1 MIDFVKVGL
10 RIAEHRKRLGLNQEE
25 LADKLFVTR
34 QAVSKWER
42 GASAPSLD
50 TLGEMRKLFS
60 VSIEEL
66 LGLFEPIEEDGEDI
80 FLNQDRGYIINKLIS
95 GELDISV
102 ADVLYRLS
110 PAERMLVLRRIK
122 EGKLSVP
129 METLIPKLTPHEQK
143 FLHSEKENPIW
154 N

>member
-10 RIAEHRKRLGLNQEE
+10 RIAEHRKRLGLNQDE
-25 LADKLFVTR
+25 LADRLFVTR

-66 LGLFEPIEEDGEDI
+66 LGLFEPIESQSDEDI
-80 FLNQDRGYIINKLIS
+80 FLSHDRGYIINKLIS
-95 GELDISV
+95 GELNMSIPDT
-102 ADVLYRLS
+102 LYRLS
-110 PAERMLVLRRIK
+110 PAERMLILKHFK
-122 EGKLSVP
+122 EGRLKIPREEL
-129 METLIPKLTPHEQK
+129 LPKLTPHEQK
-143 FLHSEKENPIW
+143 FLENEE
-154 N
+154 

>member
-10 RIAEHRKRLGLNQEE
+10 RITEHRKRLGLSQDE
-25 LADKLFVTR
+25 LADILFVTR

-66 LGLFEPIEEDGEDI
+66 LGLFEPIEECDGDDI
-80 FLNQDRGYIINKLIS
+80 FEGHDRGYIINKLIS
-95 GELDISV
+95 GELKVSV
-102 ADVLYRLS
+102 PDVLYKLS
-110 PAERMLVLRRIK
+110 PAERMLVLRRVK
-122 EGKLSVP
+122 EGRLNIPKEELA
-129 METLIPKLTPHEQK
+129 PKLTPYEQK
-143 FLHSEKENPIW
+143 FMEND